1 MVIWKSSFQGQHV
14 FDAWPWQPWNDLVW
28 SFQDGWL
35 SAKSARL
42 YDYQV
47 EALFLDT
54 ADTPPPP
61 RSLTLPL
68 RAPSPLARLY
78 DYQVESLFLGTADAM
93 RRQIMPDIAAF
104 MRGIGPEERGGLMLS
119 DGRLST
125 AGLRRLVSAP
135 SAPPAPPA
143 LRAGCPPVHGPR
155 RGC

>member
-1 MVIWKSSFQGQHV
+1 MVC
-14 FDAWPWQPWNDLVW
+14 
-28 SFQDGWL
+28 QDGWL

-93 RRQIMPDIAAF
+93 RRQIMPEIAAF
-104 MRGIGPEERGGLMLS
+104 MRGKNPRDVKVRPPS
-119 DGRLST
+119 HPV
-125 AGLRRLVSAP
+125 AVYRRRCS
-135 SAPPAPPA
+135 S
-143 LRAGCPPVHGPR
+143 
-155 RGC
+155 